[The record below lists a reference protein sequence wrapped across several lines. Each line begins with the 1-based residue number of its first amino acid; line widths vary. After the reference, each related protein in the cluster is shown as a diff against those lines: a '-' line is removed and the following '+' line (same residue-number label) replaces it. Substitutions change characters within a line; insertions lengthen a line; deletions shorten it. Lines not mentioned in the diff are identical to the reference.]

1 MYKKLFYMTHKEL
14 ELLVVDL
21 QDNNEIVTDIYER
34 YVVYESYKRFA
45 EKQIPLNLKW
55 IQSTLKL
62 SFPKVKK
69 IVDSLVQNGFLNR
82 EQAKDDKRIFNLHPS
97 EKLIKGIEL
106 FEKMKVNE
114 LSDLNFQAKKIK
126 NMPNLSELT
135 PESIELIK
143 NNHLFFNVNS

>member
-1 MYKKLFYMTHKEL
+1 MTHKEL

>member
-69 IVDSLVQNGFLNR
+69 IVDSLVQSGFLNR

>member
-1 MYKKLFYMTHKEL
+1 MTHKEL

-21 QDNNEIVTDIYER
+21 QNNNEIVTDIYQR

-69 IVDSLVQNGFLNR
+69 IVDSLVQSGFLNR

-126 NMPNLSELT
+126 NMPSLSELT
-135 PESIELIK
+135 PASVEFIK
-143 NNHLFFNVNS
+143 NNHLFF